1 MSISVKSPMTCV
13 RRLSSALAIAVG
25 VSLIVLAFIAESVVG
40 RADVYTLLEQRL
52 VTQRLQVGLV
62 DERVYLV
69 ALLGIDVLN
78 FERSV

>member
-1 MSISVKSPMTCV
+1 MCQALEFRDLCSGF
-13 RRLSSALAIAVG
+13 ALAIAVG

-69 ALLGIDVLN
+69 ALLGIDLLN
-78 FERSV
+78 FERGV